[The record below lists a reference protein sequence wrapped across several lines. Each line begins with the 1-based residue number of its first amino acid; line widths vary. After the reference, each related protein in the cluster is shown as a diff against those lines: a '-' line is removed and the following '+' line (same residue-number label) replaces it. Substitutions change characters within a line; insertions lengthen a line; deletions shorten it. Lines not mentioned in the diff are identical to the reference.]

1 MIPLIPRLMRLLA
14 PSILSGDFARLADD
28 IGYVNG
34 SVADW
39 FHIDVMD
46 GIFVPNISFGFPV
59 MEAIAKYARKPLDTH
74 LMIVRPENY
83 FERCAKIGT
92 EWLSFHYEA
101 THKPL
106 EALRSIRSLGMKAG
120 VVIKPATRPE
130 ILEPLLEEA
139 DYVLVMSVE
148 PGFGGQKF
156 MPDSWGELMTAEEAG
171 TLLDG
176 CTPTAQ
182 EDGTL
187 AYELTASE
195 YTALLEQLEQ
205 QGMTVAGAA
214 TAQEAET
221 AGTVWVYVIPE

>member
-1 MIPLIPRLMRLLA
+1 M
-14 PSILSGDFARLADD
+14 LSGDFAHLADD
-28 IGYVNG
+28 IEYVNR

-46 GIFVPNISFGFPV
+46 GVFVPNISFGFPV

-101 THKPL
+101 THRPL
-106 EALRSIRSLGMKAG
+106 EALRLIRSLGMKAG
-120 VVIKPATRPE
+120 VAIKPATRPE
-130 ILEPLLEEA
+130 ILEPLLEDA

-156 MPDSWGELMTAEEAG
+156 MPDALPKVRVLRELISSKGLDTLIQVDGGISSSNADAVFDAG
-171 TLLDG
+171 AD
-176 CTPTAQ
+176 CV
-182 EDGTL
+182 
-187 AYELTASE
+187 
-195 YTALLEQLEQ
+195 
-205 QGMTVAGAA
+205 VAGSAVFKAA
-214 TAQEAET
+214 DRDAECR
-221 AGTVWVYVIPE
+221 AIKGL

>member
-1 MIPLIPRLMRLLA
+1 MIPLIPRLMRLFA

-156 MPDSWGELMTAEEAG
+156 MPDSLPKVRLLRKMIDDKGLDTLIQVDGGISSSNADEVFAAG
-171 TLLDG
+171 AD
-176 CTPTAQ
+176 CV
-182 EDGTL
+182 
-187 AYELTASE
+187 
-195 YTALLEQLEQ
+195 
-205 QGMTVAGAA
+205 VAGSAVFKAA
-214 TAQEAET
+214 DRDRECRAIK
-221 AGTVWVYVIPE
+221 GLSV